1 MASASSYPELRKFLA
16 HADASY
22 HLTDLPVE
30 EIRSSLVEWYA
41 QHRRHLPWRGDAPP
55 YNGSTAGF
63 AQRAAASSTAPASTA
78 AAPAAVSAYGVWV
91 SEIMCQQ
98 TRVEAVIPYWL
109 TWMEAFPTVEALAAA
124 SEDEVNAKWA
134 GLGFYRRARMLH
146 EGAKQVVESH
156 GGELPRDV
164 AGLLSIKGIGPYTA
178 GAVASIVGGVAAPVV
193 DGNVLRVVSRL
204 CAVAA
209 TAKEPLLCDE
219 KRGVA
224 WTVARALVEAGGGAE
239 PGALNQALMEVG
251 ATYCAPAGSGVDG
264 ADPLAPFYSLDNA
277 RPRGVC
283 GAPGGRSRGAARRRD
298 GRARRRLP
306 VEQGRRRLPRRAAR
320 GGRGA
325 DGGGGGDDRAPAAAA
340 AAGEE
345 GAARGAARGGRPL
358 LRRCGRRG
366 RWCGDADGATLA
378 AGEAA
383 GDGAAGGAVG
393 VSARGR
399 RVGRRGG
406 PGRPRRSSARSRST
420 TCSWLLRRA
429 ARSRRW

>member
-1 MASASSYPELRKFLA
+1 MASASSYPELRKFLQ

-63 AQRAAASSTAPASTA
+63 AQRAAASSAAPASTVGHHT
-78 AAPAAVSAYGVWV
+78 VSAYGVWV

-251 ATYCAPAGSGVDG
+251 ATYCAPAGSGG
-264 ADPLAPFYSLDNA
+264 PLRAGSFGLTRDTPWTAAKPLNA
-277 RPRGVC
+277 MTSPL
-283 GAPGGRSRGAARRRD
+283 RSRNVLLVELHCSHCRPCSPRAHFAQRRSVSRFLYSPSPYRPSQSTAFAQWPSPPS
-298 GRARRRLP
+298 GPMHQHSFVSCALQLHAFLP
-306 VEQGRRRLPRRAAR
+306 VALSSKKKSHEPRL
-320 GGRGA
+320 
-325 DGGGGGDDRAPAAAA
+325 
-340 AAGEE
+340 
-345 GAARGAARGGRPL
+345 
-358 LRRCGRRG
+358 
-366 RWCGDADGATLA
+366 
-378 AGEAA
+378 
-383 GDGAAGGAVG
+383 
-393 VSARGR
+393 S
-399 RVGRRGG
+399 
-406 PGRPRRSSARSRST
+406 ST
-420 TCSWLLRRA
+420 TASVPG
-429 ARSRRW
+429 

>member
-1 MASASSYPELRKFLA
+1 MASASSYPELRKFLQ

-22 HLTDLPVE
+22 HLTDLPVD

-63 AQRAAASSTAPASTA
+63 ALRAAASSTAPASTVGHHT
-78 AAPAAVSAYGVWV
+78 VSAYGVWV

-239 PGALNQALMEVG
+239 PGA
-251 ATYCAPAGSGVDG
+251 
-264 ADPLAPFYSLDNA
+264 
-277 RPRGVC
+277 
-283 GAPGGRSRGAARRRD
+283 
-298 GRARRRLP
+298 
-306 VEQGRRRLPRRAAR
+306 
-320 GGRGA
+320 
-325 DGGGGGDDRAPAAAA
+325 
-340 AAGEE
+340 
-345 GAARGAARGGRPL
+345 
-358 LRRCGRRG
+358 
-366 RWCGDADGATLA
+366 
-378 AGEAA
+378 
-383 GDGAAGGAVG
+383 
-393 VSARGR
+393 
-399 RVGRRGG
+399 
-406 PGRPRRSSARSRST
+406 
-420 TCSWLLRRA
+420 
-429 ARSRRW
+429 